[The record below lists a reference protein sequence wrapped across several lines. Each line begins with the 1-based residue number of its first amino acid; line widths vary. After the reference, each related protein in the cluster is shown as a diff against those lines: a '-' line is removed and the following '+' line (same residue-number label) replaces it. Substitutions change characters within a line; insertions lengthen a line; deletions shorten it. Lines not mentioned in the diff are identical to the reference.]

1 MFKGGKC
8 RVTPKFHL
16 FISDVNQG
24 KGKASWIQDFLVW
37 LQEWKDSPLIF
48 HEMVGCGNVW
58 NL

>member
-1 MFKGGKC
+1 M
-8 RVTPKFHL
+8 TPKFHL
-16 FISDVNQG
+16 FISDANQG